1 MPPNKWGKCP
11 ATTNAVERK
20 NKDPKGSLRID
31 LKEALVRVYRID
43 KAFCLQYI
51 FAEERVRIRCRDS
64 SHEVQAAAKRK
75 QRCNKQYP
83 KDTEAL
89 HGPPDKESNFGKDK
103 ATKKTQT
110 TNKLKKT
117 KAAKRPLDDITNDDN
132 DFQPKKKPKSV
143 FQKPRTDLLFTTCK
157 VLYADGVWYDGT
169 VCGFEYCE
177 TESVWKYKV
186 SFSDGE
192 TTLITL
198 DDHEVKF

>member
-1 MPPNKWGKCP
+1 MPPNKWSKCP

-75 QRCNKQYP
+75 QCCNKQYP

-89 HGPPDKESNFGKDK
+89 HGPLDKESNFGKDK

-110 TNKLKKT
+110 TNKLEKT

-132 DFQPKKKPKSV
+132 DFQPKNQSLKRHKLIFSLQHVKYFMMIGYGMMV
-143 FQKPRTDLLFTTCK
+143 QFVGLN
-157 VLYADGVWYDGT
+157 T
-169 VCGFEYCE
+169 V
-177 TESVWKYKV
+177 KQKV
-186 SFSDGE
+186 SGNTRFLFLMGRQLSSH
-192 TTLITL
+192 LMIPR
-198 DDHEVKF
+198 

>member
-1 MPPNKWGKCP
+1 M
-11 ATTNAVERK
+11 
-20 NKDPKGSLRID
+20 
-31 LKEALVRVYRID
+31 RVYRID

-51 FAEERVRIRCRDS
+51 AAEKGVRIRCRDS

-75 QRCNKQYP
+75 QHCNKQYP

-143 FQKPRTDLLFTTCK
+143 SQKPHVKCFMMMVYGMMVQFVGFNTVK
-157 VLYADGVWYDGT
+157 QK
-169 VCGFEYCE
+169 VCGNTRFLFLMGRQL
-177 TESVWKYKV
+177 S
-186 SFSDGE
+186 S
-192 TTLITL
+192 LLMIPR
-198 DDHEVKF
+198 